1 MSQLKVNSIVPSGG
15 LPAGAS
21 GGGIIQIVQTVKQDT
36 FAASVSDTTF
46 AAITGLSASLTP
58 SSTSSK
64 ILIMFSVMTS
74 MEGTN
79 GTPGIVLYKNGSI
92 LSGARGTGGSN
103 NLTAF
108 CTMVYTTNLPGG
120 NINFQ
125 YLDSP
130 ASTSAQT
137 YQCYLGSDQS
147 SNYQCGVNRTRS
159 SAPEGAASS
168 ITLMEIS
175 G

>member
-1 MSQLKVNSIVPSGG
+1 MAITINGNGTITGVTSGAGKVLQV
-15 LPAGAS
+15 
-21 GGGIIQIVQTVKQDT
+21 VQTVKQDS
-36 FAASVSDTTF
+36 FSASVSENNF
-46 AAITGLSASLTP
+46 SAITGLSASITP

-64 ILIMFSVMTS
+64 ILVMFSVMTS

-79 GTPGIVLYKNGSI
+79 GTPGIVLYRNGSA
-92 LSGARGTGGSN
+92 LSGARGTSGSY

-108 CTMVYTTNLPGG
+108 CTMVYATNLPGG
-120 NINFQ
+120 NVNFQ

-130 ASTSAQT
+130 SSTSQQT

-147 SNYQCGVNRTRS
+147 GNYQCGVNRTRS
-159 SAPEGAASS
+159 GNQEGAASS
-168 ITLMEIS
+168 ITLMEIQ